1 MKIITDIIYIFIAFI
16 IRLILRMNGGFEVIG
31 KENVP
36 TEGGVLIAANHISYL
51 DPPVVG
57 SLVPRRATFMAR
69 KGLFDIPVLSW
80 MIKHAA
86 FPVDREKTRPSTIKE
101 TVKRLKNGEL
111 VVIFPEGKRSDSGK
125 LMEAKRG
132 IGMVV
137 RLSKVPVV
145 PTLILGT
152 DEALKVDAKWLSR
165 ARVTVVFGKP
175 LYNTE
180 GIEAEE
186 SHVQATHEEISMN
199 IMKQIGEMQQHY
211 GN

>member
-1 MKIITDIIYIFIAFI
+1 MNRITDVLYQIVAFI
-16 IRLILRMNGGFEVIG
+16 IRVILRLNGGFEVIG
-31 KENVP
+31 RENIP
-36 TEGGVLIAANHISYL
+36 AEGGGVIAANHISYL
-51 DPPVVG
+51 DPPVIG
-57 SLVPRRATFMAR
+57 ALVPRRATFMAR
-69 KGLFDIPVLSW
+69 KGLFDIPVLGW
-80 MIKHAA
+80 IIKHAA

-101 TVKRLKNGEL
+101 TVKRLKSGEL
-111 VVIFPEGKRSDSGK
+111 VVIFPEGGRSDSGK

-145 PTLILGT
+145 PTLITGT
-152 DEALKVDAKWLSR
+152 NDALKVDAKWLSR

-180 GIEAEE
+180 GTEAEG
-186 SHVQATHEEISMN
+186 SHVEATHEEISKN
-199 IMKQIGEMQQHY
+199 IMNKIAEMQQSY